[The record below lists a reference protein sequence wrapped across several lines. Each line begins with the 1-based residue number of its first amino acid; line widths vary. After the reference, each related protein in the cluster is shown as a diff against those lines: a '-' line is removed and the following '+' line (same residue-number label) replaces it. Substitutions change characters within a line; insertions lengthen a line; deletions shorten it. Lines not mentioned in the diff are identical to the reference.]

1 MQTFSAKKGE
11 LSLQSLLL
19 YWDKN
24 IPQFFFL
31 VSRQNCF
38 SVHCLT
44 FLKREIGRAGFA
56 ELYPIGCCLLFR
68 LQNSKLLTFGVIL
81 WQQRWNIS
89 TGTSLESSDLGVWC
103 NYSLQS
109 TECIFHPSFPFAW
122 PGLSRR
128 LLHALGQHQLFEILN
143 FQRIIPWCGIDRK
156 KKTRWK
162 FLYWFV

>member
-1 MQTFSAKKGE
+1 MQTCSAKKEE
-11 LSLQSLLL
+11 LSLKFL
-19 YWDKN
+19 YCNKN
-24 IPQFFFL
+24 IPQFLLL
-31 VSRQNCF
+31 VSRQHCF

-56 ELYPIGCCLLFR
+56 ELYPIGCCRLFR
-68 LQNSKLLTFGVIL
+68 LQNSKLLTFGVVL

-89 TGTSLESSDLGVWC
+89 TWTSLDLGVWC

-128 LLHALGQHQLFEILN
+128 PLHALGQHQLFEILD
-143 FQRIIPWCGIDRK
+143 FQRIIPWCCIVLAENDRK
-156 KKTRWK
+156 KIMGWK
-162 FLYWFV
+162 VLFWFV